1 MMPSFNI
8 GGVPIGGS
16 AGVYVI
22 AEAGVHHYG
31 SVETAKAYI
40 DAAAAAGAQAIKFQ
54 TYTADKLATTWA
66 PLYWND
72 PNYKTQYEVFREKKA
87 LSPAEYGSLFEHAGR
102 RGIAF
107 LSTPFDVGSARML
120 NELGVPAIK
129 LASADI
135 TNFPLIRAV
144 AQFRKPI
151 LLSTGASTFDEVDA
165 AVKLIA
171 ETHSDIA
178 LLHCSLAYPTPLRD
192 ANLRRI
198 EALAARFPNVVIGYS
213 DHTQPGESELACPLA
228 AFLGANV
235 IEKHFTLDRTLPGDD
250 HYHAVDPQGL
260 ARLVENCAK
269 AVMQAGNGAE
279 MTEVEQAA
287 RIHARRSIVAA
298 RDLSRGSVLAES
310 DLDYK
315 RPGHGLPPSQAAAVI
330 GKRLIRDVAYD
341 GLITAD
347 MLE

>member
-1 MMPSFNI
+1 MPGFKI
-8 GGVPIGGS
+8 GDVAVGGT
-16 AGVYVI
+16 AGVYVV

-31 SVETAKAYI
+31 SVDTAKAYI
-40 DAAAAAGAQAIKFQ
+40 DAAAGAGAQAIKFQ
-54 TYTADKLATTWA
+54 TYTADKLVTTWA
-66 PLYWND
+66 PLYWD
-72 PNYKTQYEVFREKKA
+72 EPKYKTQHEVFHQKKA
-87 LSPAEYGSLFEHAGR
+87 LSTAEYVSLFEHAAK

-107 LSTPFDVGSARML
+107 LSTPFDIGSAQML
-120 NELGVPAIK
+120 NDLGMPAVK

-135 TNFPLIRAV
+135 TNFPLIRAA

-151 LLSTGASTFDEVDA
+151 LLSTGASTFEEVGA
-165 AVKLIA
+165 AVNLIR
-171 ETHSDIA
+171 ETHRDVA

-198 EALAARFPNVVIGYS
+198 EALAERFPDVVIGYS

-228 AFLGANV
+228 AFLGAKV
-235 IEKHFTLDRTLPGDD
+235 VEKHFTLDRSLPGDD
-250 HYHAVDPQGL
+250 HYHAVDPEGL

-269 AVMQAGNGAE
+269 AVMQSGSGAE

-287 RIHARRSIVAA
+287 RTHARRSIVAA
-298 RDLSRGSVLAES
+298 RALSRGRVLSAD

-315 RPGHGLPPSQAAAVI
+315 RPGHGLPPSQASSVI
-330 GKRLIRDVAYD
+330 GRRLTRDVPYD

>member
-1 MMPSFNI
+1 MPGFDI
-8 GGVPIGGS
+8 GGVPVGG
-16 AGVYVI
+16 GVYVI

-31 SVETAKAYI
+31 SVESAKAYI
-40 DAAAAAGAQAIKFQ
+40 DAAADAGAQAIKFQ
-54 TYTADKLATTWA
+54 TYTADKLVTTWA
-66 PLYWND
+66 PLYWVE
-72 PNYKTQYEVFREKKA
+72 PKYKTQHEVFRQKKA
-87 LSPAEYGSLFEHAGR
+87 LSTAEYVALVAHAAK

-107 LSTPFDVGSARML
+107 LSTPFDVGSAQML
-120 NELGVPAIK
+120 NELGMPAVK

-151 LLSTGASTFDEVDA
+151 LLSTGASTFEEVDA
-165 AVKLIA
+165 AVKLIG
-171 ETHSDIA
+171 ETHSEIA

-198 EALAARFPNVVIGYS
+198 AALAARFPDVVIGYS
-213 DHTQPGESELACPLA
+213 DHTQPSESELACPLA
-228 AFLGANV
+228 AFLGAKV
-235 IEKHFTLDRTLPGDD
+235 IEKHFTLDRSLPGDD
-250 HYHAVDPQGL
+250 HYHAVDPAGL

-269 AVMQAGNGAE
+269 AVMQAGSGAE
-279 MTEVEQAA
+279 MTEIEQAA
-287 RIHARRSIVAA
+287 RTHARRSIVAA
-298 RDLSRGSVLAES
+298 RDLRRGSVLSEG

-330 GKRLIRDVAYD
+330 GKRLTRDVPYD